1 VWIFV
6 SHNCGLFYYHIC
18 PVVIT
23 ITVEFYL
30 PIFVH
35 FYITTDRRHLVDIT
49 PLVGLGPQGQR
60 QYFDP
65 WFFWRDYPRLL
76 QYITGEVRPERYF
89 VYKLAPLVAVAADA
103 AGYDLTTGQIRPMG
117 LEERIGATVK
127 DMVDLFLPA
136 GTWQVPGAGLSTM
149 GGWSATPTGRFDL
162 PRQVMEWAG
171 LRTFPGARPAEG
183 RSLTPETKARI
194 QEAARQGILG
204 KRRILQPRKGQYPER
219 LALEPQWEAWLGS
232 VLGKKPTQEEILAS
246 LDVLGLAPEVR
257 KKAIRN
263 IFSPESI
270 GLFTKYFGA
279 RPTPRGLWEMR
290 LIFAQDNPAD
300 RERVLQYLTAPEQI
314 RWLAQVLGRPYVTAA
329 DVVKYHRQLLRRE
342 KPQGEE
348 GTLGPGAALR
358 RVEAAIM
365 GR

>member
-1 VWIFV
+1 
-6 SHNCGLFYYHIC
+6 
-18 PVVIT
+18 
-23 ITVEFYL
+23 
-30 PIFVH
+30 
-35 FYITTDRRHLVDIT
+35 
-49 PLVGLGPQGQR
+49 
-60 QYFDP
+60 
-65 WFFWRDYPRLL
+65 
-76 QYITGEVRPERYF
+76 
-89 VYKLAPLVAVAADA
+89 
-103 AGYDLTTGQIRPMG
+103 MG
-117 LEERIGATVK
+117 LEERVNTTVK
-127 DMVDLFLPA
+127 DMVDMFLPA
-136 GTWQVPGAGLSTM
+136 GMWQVPGAGLSTM

-171 LRTFPGARPAEG
+171 LRTFPGTRPTEG
-183 RSLTPETKARI
+183 RSLTPETKSRI

-232 VLGKKPTQEEILAS
+232 VLGKKPTQQEILSS

-270 GLFTKYFGA
+270 DLFTKYFGA

-290 LIFAQDNPAD
+290 LVFAQDNPAD